1 MDRSIHV
8 VVVQFKPRK
17 GDYAANLARLAGIFS
32 QIDSLDPRPDVA
44 VFAET
49 ALTGYFV
56 EGGVRD
62 VALTAGAFARDLQ
75 AQYASAVTTPR
86 TLDVCIGFY
95 EVWNNAFYN
104 SALYVTLG
112 QDGPVIRHVH
122 RKLFLPTYG
131 LFDEERFVDR
141 GFEVR
146 AFETE
151 WGRTAMLICEDAW
164 HSLTGTVAALDGATM
179 LFVLSASPARGVWPR
194 EDEGPV
200 PANLKRWERLARD
213 IAEEHGVFVA
223 LVNLV
228 GTEGGKTF
236 SGGSIICGPHGDV
249 RARAPLWDETMMTI
263 SLDPQDITRARSDVP
278 LLTDLQTMMPHLMR
292 AVDRIQ
298 AGERFVL
305 TYDDAPTDGGPLTPV
320 GSEADGE
327 RADAPSTE
335 ETARRPSEEK
345 GPKKVPHAEEAK
357 PAKKVS
363 RATKQP
369 SASRSTAKA
378 GTDASRNGSDP
389 LPVLRAAESR
399 SGPPPLEIDPE
410 LTAGWLVSFLREEF
424 ERRGFEKS
432 VVGLS
437 GGVDS
442 AVTAYLSA
450 EALGKNNVLAVR
462 MPYRTSNPDSL
473 AHAQLVIDQLGIES
487 RTIDISPAVD
497 GYLTN
502 EPEADPARRGNVMAR
517 ERMIVLFDQSAKSHA
532 LPVGTGNKTER
543 LLGYFTW
550 HADDSP
556 PINPLGDLF
565 KTQVWQLAKFLG
577 VPDVIVGKPASAD
590 LIEGQTDEGDFGVS
604 YAEADKILN
613 WLVSGYSPT
622 ALAARGFDSDKVELV
637 RKRLAGTHWKR
648 KLPTVALLSP
658 TGIGESYLRPVDY

>member
-1 MDRSIHV
+1 MDRSIHL

-17 GDYAANLARLAGIFS
+17 GDYTANVDRLAGIFS
-32 QIDSLDPRPDVA
+32 QIDALVPRPDVA

-62 VALTAGAFARDLQ
+62 VAMTAGALARDLQ
-75 AQYASAVTTPR
+75 AQYARAVTTPR
-86 TLDVCIGFY
+86 PLDVCIGFY

-112 QDGPVIRHVH
+112 GGTDEPVIRHVH

-131 LFDEERFVDR
+131 MFDEERFVDR

-146 AFETE
+146 AFDTG
-151 WGRTAMLICEDAW
+151 WGRAAMLICEDAW
-164 HSLTGTVAALDGATM
+164 HSLTGTVAALDGATTI
-179 LFVLSASPARGVWPR
+179 FILSASPARGVWPR

-213 IAEEHGVFVA
+213 IAEEQGVFVA

-236 SGGSIICGPHGDV
+236 SGGSIIAGPYGDV
-249 RARAPLWDETMMTI
+249 RAKAPLWDETIMTI
-263 SLDPQDITRARSDVP
+263 TLDPQDLTRARSDAP

-292 AVDRIQ
+292 TVDRIQ
-298 AGERFVL
+298 AGERLVL
-305 TYDDAPTDGGPLTPV
+305 SYDEGASEGGPLTPV
-320 GSEADGE
+320 DRSSAGE
-327 RADAPSTE
+327 RADAPSSE
-335 ETARRPSEEK
+335 ETTRSSKVKARSK
-345 GPKKVPHAEEAK
+345 
-357 PAKKVS
+357 S
-363 RATKQP
+363 
-369 SASRSTAKA
+369 AKA
-378 GTDASRNGSDP
+378 SLNGSEP
-389 LPVLRAAESR
+389 IPVMRTPDSPG
-399 SGPPPLEIDPE
+399 GPPPVAIDAQ

-424 ERRGFEKS
+424 ERRGFEKA

-450 EALGKNNVLAVR
+450 QALGPANVIGVR
-462 MPYRTSNPDSL
+462 MPYRTSNPESL
-473 AHAQLVIDQLGIES
+473 AHAQLVIDKLGIQS

-497 GYLTN
+497 GYLAN
-502 EPEADPARRGNVMAR
+502 EPDADPGRRGNVMAR
-517 ERMIVLFDQSAKSHA
+517 ERMIVLFDLSAKYNA

-565 KTQVWQLAKFLG
+565 KTQVWQLATFLG

-590 LIEGQTDEGDFGVS
+590 LIEGQTDERDFGIS

-613 WLVSGYSPT
+613 WLVSGYSPA
-622 ALAARGFDSDKVELV
+622 ALIARGFDPAKVELV

-648 KLPTVALLSP
+648 KLPTVAMVSA
-658 TGIGESYLRPVDY
+658 TGIGEAYLRPVDY

>member
-1 MDRSIHV
+1 MDRLVHL

-17 GDYAANLARLAGIFS
+17 GDYATNLARLAGIFS
-32 QIDSLDPRPDVA
+32 QIDNLDPRPDVA

-62 VALTAGAFARDLQ
+62 VAMTAGALARDLN
-75 AQYASAVTTPR
+75 AQYLAAVNTPR
-86 TLDVCIGFY
+86 PLDVCIGFY

-112 QDGPVIRHVH
+112 TDEPVIRHVH
-122 RKLFLPTYG
+122 RKLFLPTYA

-146 AFETE
+146 AFDTD
-151 WGRTAMLICEDAW
+151 WGRAAMLICEDAW

-179 LFVLSASPARGVWPR
+179 IFVVSASPGRGVWPR
-194 EDEGPV
+194 EGEGPV

-236 SGGSIICGPHGDV
+236 AGGSIICGPHGDV
-249 RARAPLWDETMMTI
+249 RAQAPLWDEAILTI
-263 SLDPQDITRARSDVP
+263 TLDPQDLTRARSDVP

-292 AVDRIQ
+292 NVDRIQ
-298 AGERFVL
+298 AGEQREL
-305 TYDDAPTDGGPLTPV
+305 GYDEERKDPGPLALEPRPKSKSKKTAAASLN
-320 GSEADGE
+320 GSEPITVL
-327 RADAPSTE
+327 RAPSTQ
-335 ETARRPSEEK
+335 A
-345 GPKKVPHAEEAK
+345 
-357 PAKKVS
+357 
-363 RATKQP
+363 
-369 SASRSTAKA
+369 
-378 GTDASRNGSDP
+378 
-389 LPVLRAAESR
+389 
-399 SGPPPLEIDPE
+399 GPPPIDIDPE
-410 LTAGWLVSFLREEF
+410 LTAKWLVAFLREEF
-424 ERRGFEKS
+424 ERRNFS
-432 VVGLS
+432 RAVVGLS

-442 AVTAYLSA
+442 AVTSFLAA
-450 EALGKNNVLAVR
+450 EALGAENVLAVR
-462 MPYRTSNPDSL
+462 MPYRTSSPDSL
-473 AHAQLVIDQLGIES
+473 AHAQLVVDALGVKS

-497 GYLTN
+497 GYLSN
-502 EPEADPARRGNVMAR
+502 EPDADPGRRGNVMAR
-517 ERMIVLFDQSAKSHA
+517 ERMIILFDQSAKCHA

-577 VPDVIVGKPASAD
+577 VPEVIVKKPASAD
-590 LIEGQTDEGDFGVS
+590 LIEGQTDEGDFGIS
-604 YAEADKILN
+604 YPEADQILN
-613 WLVSGYSPT
+613 WLISGYGPA
-622 ALAARGFDSDKVELV
+622 ALVARDFDPNKVEIV

>member
-1 MDRSIHV
+1 MDRSVHL

-17 GDYAANLARLAGIFS
+17 GDYFANVERLAGIFS
-32 QIDSLDPRPDVA
+32 QIDALDPRPDVA

-62 VALTAGAFARDLQ
+62 VAMTAGALARDLQ
-75 AQYASAVTTPR
+75 AQYARAVTTPR
-86 TLDVCIGFY
+86 PLDVCIGFY

-112 QDGPVIRHVH
+112 GGTGEPVIRHVH

-131 LFDEERFVDR
+131 MFDEERFVDR

-146 AFETE
+146 AFDTG
-151 WGRTAMLICEDAW
+151 WGRAAMLICEDAW
-164 HSLTGTVAALDGATM
+164 HSLTGTVAALDGATTI
-179 LFVLSASPARGVWPR
+179 FILSASPARGVWPR

-213 IAEEHGVFVA
+213 IAEEQGVFVA

-236 SGGSIICGPHGDV
+236 SGGSIIAGPYGDV
-249 RARAPLWDETMMTI
+249 RAKAPLWDETIMTI
-263 SLDPQDITRARSDVP
+263 TLDPQDLTRARSDAP

-292 AVDRIQ
+292 TVDRIQ
-298 AGERFVL
+298 AGERLVL
-305 TYDDAPTDGGPLTPV
+305 SYDEGASEGGPLTPL
-320 GSEADGE
+320 GRSAGGE
-327 RADAPSTE
+327 RADAPSSE
-335 ETARRPSEEK
+335 ETARTPSGKPRKGSGAASARPPQK
-345 GPKKVPHAEEAK
+345 
-357 PAKKVS
+357 
-363 RATKQP
+363 
-369 SASRSTAKA
+369 AKA
-378 GTDASRNGSDP
+378 SNKSANPGRNGSDP
-389 LPVLRAAESR
+389 IPVVRAPDSPG
-399 SGPPPLEIDPE
+399 GPPPVAIDAQ

-424 ERRGFEKS
+424 ERRGFEKA

-442 AVTAYLSA
+442 AVTTFLASQ
-450 EALGKNNVLAVR
+450 ALGPENVIGVR
-462 MPYRTSNPDSL
+462 MPYRTSNPESL
-473 AHAQLVIDQLGIES
+473 AHAQLVIDKLGIQA

-497 GYLTN
+497 GYLAN
-502 EPEADPARRGNVMAR
+502 EPDADPGRRGNVMAR
-517 ERMIVLFDQSAKSHA
+517 ERMIVLFDLSAKYKA

-565 KTQVWQLAKFLG
+565 KTQVWQLATFLG
-577 VPDVIVGKPASAD
+577 VPDVIVSKPASAD
-590 LIEGQTDEGDFGVS
+590 LIEGQTDERDFGIS
-604 YAEADKILN
+604 YAEADQILN
-613 WLVSGYSPT
+613 WLVSGYSPA
-622 ALAARGFDSDKVELV
+622 ALVARGFDPAKVELV

-648 KLPTVALLSP
+648 KLPTVAMVSA

>member
-1 MDRSIHV
+1 MTAQKSGRKQKRTREQRAERLIVPLRYGNFRWMDRSIHLV
-8 VVVQFKPRK
+8 VIQLKPRK
-17 GDYAANLARLAGIFS
+17 GDYAVILARLSGIFS
-32 QIDSLDPRPDVA
+32 QIDSLEPRPDVA

-62 VALTAGAFARDLQ
+62 VAMTAGAFARDLQ
-75 AQYASAVTTPR
+75 SQYTSAVNTPR
-86 TLDVCIGFY
+86 PLDVCIGFY

-112 QDGPVIRHVH
+112 GKEPVIRHVH

-131 LFDEERFVDR
+131 LFDEERFVDS

-146 AFETE
+146 AFDTD
-151 WGRTAMLICEDAW
+151 WGRAAMLICEDAW
-164 HSLTGTVAALDGATM
+164 HSLTGTVAALDGATTI
-179 LFVLSASPARGVWPR
+179 FVLSASPARGVWRR

-213 IAEEHGVFVA
+213 IAEEHGVYVA

-249 RARAPLWDETMMTI
+249 RAQAPLWDETIMTI
-263 SLDPQDITRARSDVP
+263 TLDPHDLTRARSDAP
-278 LLTDLQTMMPHLMR
+278 LLNDLQTMMPHLMR
-292 AVDRIQ
+292 NVDRIQ
-298 AGERFVL
+298 AGETPAL
-305 TYDDAPTDGGPLTPV
+305 SYDDARGDGGPLTPAV
-320 GSEADGE
+320 KGKKKA
-327 RADAPSTE
+327 APS
-335 ETARRPSEEK
+335 P
-345 GPKKVPHAEEAK
+345 
-357 PAKKVS
+357 
-363 RATKQP
+363 Q
-369 SASRSTAKA
+369 ASTRN
-378 GTDASRNGSDP
+378 RNGSEP
-389 LPVLRAAESR
+389 IPVVRTPDGPG
-399 SGPPPLEIDPE
+399 GPPPLEIDPE
-410 LTAGWLVSFLREEF
+410 LTARWLVSFLREEF
-424 ERRGFEKS
+424 ERRGFEKA
-432 VVGLS
+432 VLGLS

-442 AVTAYLSA
+442 AVTAYLA
-450 EALGKNNVLAVR
+450 KEALGAENVVAVR

-473 AHAQLVIDQLGIES
+473 AHAQLVIDQLKIQS

-497 GYLTN
+497 GYLAN
-502 EPEADPARRGNVMAR
+502 EKDADPARRGNVMAR
-517 ERMIVLFDQSAKSHA
+517 ERMIVLFDQSAKYHA

-565 KTQVWQLAKFLG
+565 KTQVWQLARFLG
-577 VPDVIVGKPASAD
+577 VPDVIVSKPASAD
-590 LIEGQTDEGDFGVS
+590 LIEGQTDERDFGIS
-604 YAEADKILN
+604 YAEADDILN

-622 ALAARGFDSDKVELV
+622 VLVDRGFDPAKVELV

-648 KLPTVALLSP
+648 KLPTVAMVSA
-658 TGIGESYLRPVDY
+658 TGIGEAYLRPVDY

>member
-1 MDRSIHV
+1 MDRSIHL
-8 VVVQFKPRK
+8 VVVQLKPRK

-32 QIDSLDPRPDVA
+32 QIDSLEPRTDVA

-49 ALTGYFV
+49 ALTGYFL

-75 AQYASAVTTPR
+75 TQYTNAVTTPR
-86 TLDVCIGFY
+86 PLDVCIGFY

-112 QDGPVIRHVH
+112 GDKPVITHVH

-146 AFETE
+146 AFDTQ
-151 WGRTAMLICEDAW
+151 WGRAAMLICEDAW

-179 LFVLSASPARGVWPR
+179 LFVVSASPARGVWPR
-194 EDEGPV
+194 EDEGPI

-236 SGGSIICGPHGDV
+236 SGGSIVCGPHGDV
-249 RARAPLWDETMMTI
+249 RAQAPLWDESLLTI
-263 SLDPQDITRARSDVP
+263 TLDPHDLTRARTDVP

-292 AVDRIQ
+292 TVDRIQ
-298 AGERFVL
+298 SGERL
-305 TYDDAPTDGGPLTPV
+305 ALSYDDEPAEGGPLTPANRR
-320 GSEADGE
+320 GEGGQPRPAKRSKKETEAD
-327 RADAPSTE
+327 
-335 ETARRPSEEK
+335 ARRNGTNPI
-345 GPKKVPHAEEAK
+345 PVVRVPDS
-357 PAKKVS
+357 P
-363 RATKQP
+363 
-369 SASRSTAKA
+369 
-378 GTDASRNGSDP
+378 G
-389 LPVLRAAESR
+389 
-399 SGPPPLEIDPE
+399 GPPPLSIDPE
-410 LTAGWLVSFLREEF
+410 LTAGWLVSFLKEEF
-424 ERRGFEKS
+424 ERRDFGKAI
-432 VVGLS
+432 VGVS

-442 AVTAYLSA
+442 AVTAYLA
-450 EALGKNNVLAVR
+450 AKALGPENVVAVR
-462 MPYRTSNPDSL
+462 MPYRTSNPESL
-473 AHAQLVIDQLGIES
+473 AHAQLVIDALGVQS

-497 GYLTN
+497 GYLAN
-502 EPEADPARRGNVMAR
+502 EPDADPGRRGNVMAR
-517 ERMIVLFDQSAKSHA
+517 ERMIVLFDQSAKFKA

-565 KTQVWQLAKFLG
+565 KTQVWELAKFLG
-577 VPDVIVGKPASAD
+577 VPSVIVQKPASAD
-590 LIEGQTDEGDFGVS
+590 LIEGQTDEGDFGLS
-604 YAEADKILN
+604 YAEADKILS
-613 WLVSGYSPT
+613 WLVSGYSPSS
-622 ALAARGFDSDKVELV
+622 LVARGFDPDKVELV

>member
-1 MDRSIHV
+1 MDRSIHL

-17 GDYAANLARLAGIFS
+17 GDYTANVERLGGIFS
-32 QIDSLDPRPDVA
+32 QIDVLDPRPDVA

-62 VALTAGAFARDLQ
+62 VAMTAGALARDLQ
-75 AQYASAVTTPR
+75 AQYARTVNTPR
-86 TLDVCIGFY
+86 PLDVCIGFY

-112 QDGPVIRHVH
+112 GDADEPVIRHVH

-131 LFDEERFVDR
+131 MFDEERFVDR
-141 GFEVR
+141 GFDVR
-146 AFETE
+146 AFDTG
-151 WGRTAMLICEDAW
+151 WGRAAMLICEDAW

-179 LFVLSASPARGVWPR
+179 IFVLSASPARGVWPR

-213 IAEEHGVFVA
+213 IAEEQGVFVA

-236 SGGSIICGPHGDV
+236 SGGSIITGPYGDV
-249 RARAPLWDETMMTI
+249 RARAPLWDETIMTI
-263 SLDPQDITRARSDVP
+263 SLDPQDLTRARSDAP

-292 AVDRIQ
+292 TVDRIQ
-298 AGERFVL
+298 AGERLVL
-305 TYDDAPTDGGPLTPV
+305 SYDEGANEGGPLTPLDR
-320 GSEADGE
+320 SAAGE
-327 RADAPSTE
+327 RADAPSSE
-335 ETARRPSEEK
+335 ETARRPAGKSRK
-345 GPKKVPHAEEAK
+345 GSATSSKVKASNK
-357 PAKKVS
+357 
-363 RATKQP
+363 
-369 SASRSTAKA
+369 SANP
-378 GTDASRNGSDP
+378 SRNGSEP
-389 LPVLRAAESR
+389 IPVMRTPDSPG
-399 SGPPPLEIDPE
+399 GPPPVAIDPQ

-424 ERRGFEKS
+424 ERRGFEKA
-432 VVGLS
+432 VIGLS

-442 AVTAYLSA
+442 AVTAFLSA
-450 EALGKNNVLAVR
+450 QALGAENVIGVR
-462 MPYRTSNPDSL
+462 MPYRTSNPESL
-473 AHAQLVIDQLGIES
+473 THAQLVIDKLGIQS

-497 GYLTN
+497 GYLAN
-502 EPEADPARRGNVMAR
+502 EPDADPARRGNVMAR
-517 ERMIVLFDQSAKSHA
+517 ERMIVLFDLSAKYKA

-565 KTQVWQLAKFLG
+565 KTQVWQLATFLG
-577 VPDVIVGKPASAD
+577 VPDVIVSKPASAD
-590 LIEGQTDEGDFGVS
+590 LIEGQTDERDFGIS

-613 WLVSGYSPT
+613 WLVSGYSP
-622 ALAARGFDSDKVELV
+622 ASLVSRGFDPAKVELV
-637 RKRLAGTHWKR
+637 RTRLAGTHWKR
-648 KLPTVALLSP
+648 KLPTVAMVSA
-658 TGIGESYLRPVDY
+658 TGIGEAYLRPVDY

>member
-1 MDRSIHV
+1 MDRSIHLV
-8 VVVQFKPRK
+8 VIQLKPRK
-17 GDYAANLARLAGIFS
+17 GDYAVNLARLAGIFS
-32 QIDSLDPRPDVA
+32 QIDSLEPRPDVA

-62 VALTAGAFARDLQ
+62 VAMTAGAFARDLQ
-75 AQYASAVTTPR
+75 SQYTSAVTTPR
-86 TLDVCIGFY
+86 PLDVCIGFY

-112 QDGPVIRHVH
+112 GNEPQIRHVH

-131 LFDEERFVDR
+131 MFDEERFVDS

-146 AFETE
+146 AFDTD
-151 WGRTAMLICEDAW
+151 WGRAAMLICEDAW
-164 HSLTGTVAALDGATM
+164 HSLTGTVAALDGATTV
-179 LFVLSASPARGVWPR
+179 FVLSASPARGVWRR

-213 IAEEHGVFVA
+213 IAEEHGVYVA

-249 RARAPLWDETMMTI
+249 RAQAPLWDETIMTI
-263 SLDPQDITRARSDVP
+263 TLDPHDLTRARSDAP
-278 LLTDLQTMMPHLMR
+278 LLNDLRTMMPHLMR
-292 AVDRIQ
+292 NVQRIQ
-298 AGERFVL
+298 TGETPAL
-305 TYDDAPTDGGPLTPV
+305 SYDDAPTDGGPLTPAKKTRKASA
-320 GSEADGE
+320 GTKKS
-327 RADAPSTE
+327 APSPQ
-335 ETARRPSEEK
+335 TATRN
-345 GPKKVPHAEEAK
+345 
-357 PAKKVS
+357 
-363 RATKQP
+363 
-369 SASRSTAKA
+369 
-378 GTDASRNGSDP
+378 RNGSEP
-389 LPVLRAAESR
+389 IPVVRTPDGPG
-399 SGPPPLEIDPE
+399 GPPPLEIDPE

-424 ERRGFEKS
+424 ERRGFEKA
-432 VVGLS
+432 VLGLS

-442 AVTAYLSA
+442 AVTAYLSK
-450 EALGKNNVLAVR
+450 EALGAENVIAVR

-473 AHAQLVIDQLGIES
+473 AHAQLVIDELKIQS

-497 GYLTN
+497 GYLVT
-502 EPEADPARRGNVMAR
+502 ETDADPGRRGNVMAR
-517 ERMIVLFDQSAKSHA
+517 ERMIVLFDQSAKYHA

-565 KTQVWQLAKFLG
+565 KTQVWQLARFLG
-577 VPDVIVGKPASAD
+577 VPDVIVSKPASAD
-590 LIEGQTDEGDFGVS
+590 LIEGQTDERDFGIS
-604 YAEADKILN
+604 YAEADDILN

-622 ALAARGFDSDKVELV
+622 VLVARGFDPAKVELV

-648 KLPTVALLSP
+648 KLPTVAMVSA
-658 TGIGESYLRPVDY
+658 TGIGEAYLRPVDY

>member
-1 MDRSIHV
+1 MDRSIHL

-17 GDYAANLARLAGIFS
+17 GDYVTNLARLAGVFS

-75 AQYASAVTTPR
+75 AQYTSAVTTPR

-112 QDGPVIRHVH
+112 ADQPVIRHVH

-131 LFDEERFVDR
+131 MFDEERFVDR

-146 AFETE
+146 AFDTE
-151 WGRTAMLICEDAW
+151 WGRAAMLICEDAW
-164 HSLTGTVAALDGATM
+164 HSLT
-179 LFVLSASPARGVWPR
+179 
-194 EDEGPV
+194 V

-236 SGGSIICGPHGDV
+236 SGGSIICGPQGDI
-249 RARAPLWDETMMTI
+249 RARAPLWDETIMTI
-263 SLDPQDITRARSDVP
+263 SLDPHDLTRARSDAP

-292 AVDRIQ
+292 TVDRIQ
-298 AGERFVL
+298 AGERLVL
-305 TYDDAPTDGGPLTPV
+305 SYDDEPSEGGPLTP
-320 GSEADGE
+320 AARD
-327 RADAPSTE
+327 
-335 ETARRPSEEK
+335 TAVSSEESAK
-345 GPKKVPHAEEAK
+345 ASTRSKKT
-357 PAKKVS
+357 S
-363 RATKQP
+363 RAP
-369 SASRSTAKA
+369 AIARSAKAAKSGA
-378 GTDASRNGSDP
+378 GTDASRNGSEP
-389 LPVLRAAESR
+389 IAVMRVSESR
-399 SGPPPLEIDPE
+399 SGPPPLDIDPE

-424 ERRGFEKS
+424 ERRGFETA
-432 VVGLS
+432 VLGLS

-442 AVTAYLSA
+442 AVTAYLTA
-450 EALGKNNVLAVR
+450 EALGKENVIAMR

-473 AHAQLVIDQLGIES
+473 AHAQLVIDALGIQS
-487 RTIDISPAVD
+487 RLIDISPAVD
-497 GYLTN
+497 GYLAS
-502 EPEADPARRGNVMAR
+502 EPDADPARRGNVMAR
-517 ERMIVLFDQSAKSHA
+517 ERMIVLFDQSAKFHG

-577 VPDVIVGKPASAD
+577 VPDVIVSKPASAD
-590 LIEGQTDEGDFGVS
+590 LIEGQTDEGDFGIS
-604 YAEADKILN
+604 YAEADAILN
-613 WLVSGYSPT
+613 WLLSGYNPAS
-622 ALAARGFDSDKVELV
+622 LVARGFDADKVELV

-648 KLPTVALLSP
+648 KLPTVALLSS

>member
-1 MDRSIHV
+1 MDRSIHL
-8 VVVQFKPRK
+8 VVVQLKPRK
-17 GDYAANLARLAGIFS
+17 GDYATNLARVAGIFS
-32 QIDSLDPRPDVA
+32 QIDSLEPRPDVA

-56 EGGVRD
+56 EGGIRD
-62 VALTAGAFARDLQ
+62 VAMSAGAFARDLQ
-75 AQYASAVTTPR
+75 SQYTSAVSTPR
-86 TLDVCIGFY
+86 PLDVCIGFY
-95 EVWNNAFYN
+95 EVWNNAYYN

-112 QDGPVIRHVH
+112 GDEPVIRHVH

-131 LFDEERFVDR
+131 MFDEERFVDR

-146 AFETE
+146 AFDTH
-151 WGRTAMLICEDAW
+151 WGRAAMLICEDAW
-164 HSLTGTVAALDGATM
+164 HSLTGTVAALDGATTI
-179 LFVLSASPARGVWPR
+179 FVLSASPARGVWRR

-249 RARAPLWDETMMTI
+249 RAQAPLWDETIMTI
-263 SLDPQDITRARSDVP
+263 TLDPNDLTRARSDAP

-292 AVDRIQ
+292 TVDRIQ
-298 AGERFVL
+298 AGEPLAL
-305 TYDDAPTDGGPLTPV
+305 TYDDAPSDGGPLTPA
-320 GSEADGE
+320 GKRAEGE
-327 RADAPSTE
+327 RADALSTE
-335 ETARRPSEEK
+335 ETTR
-345 GPKKVPHAEEAK
+345 GPGRK
-357 PAKKVS
+357 S
-363 RATKQP
+363 RKAVA
-369 SASRSTAKA
+369 SASRKSAPSPQASTRN
-378 GTDASRNGSDP
+378 RNGTEP
-389 LPVLRAAESR
+389 IPVMRTPEAPG
-399 SGPPPLEIDPE
+399 GPPPLEIDPE

-424 ERRGFEKS
+424 ERRDFKKA
-432 VVGLS
+432 VLGLS

-442 AVTAYLSA
+442 AVTAFLSA
-450 EALGKNNVLAVR
+450 EALGPENVVAVR

-473 AHAQLVIDQLGIES
+473 AHAQIVIDQLKIES

-497 GYLTN
+497 GYLAH
-502 EPEADPARRGNVMAR
+502 EKDADPARRGNVMAR
-517 ERMIVLFDQSAKSHA
+517 ERMIVLFDQSAKYHA

-565 KTQVWQLAKFLG
+565 KTQVWQLARFLG

-590 LIEGQTDEGDFGVS
+590 LIEGQTDEGDFGIS
-604 YAEADKILN
+604 YSEADEILN

-622 ALAARGFDSDKVELV
+622 LLVSRGFDPTKVELV

-648 KLPTVALLSP
+648 KLPTVAMVSA
-658 TGIGESYLRPVDY
+658 TGIGEAYLRPVDY

>member
-1 MDRSIHV
+1 MDRSIHLV
-8 VVVQFKPRK
+8 VIQLKPRK
-17 GDYAANLARLAGIFS
+17 GDYAVNLARLAGIFS
-32 QIDSLDPRPDVA
+32 QIDSLEPRPDVA

-75 AQYASAVTTPR
+75 SQYTSAVNTPR
-86 TLDVCIGFY
+86 PLDLCIGFY

-112 QDGPVIRHVH
+112 GDEPVIRHVH

-131 LFDEERFVDR
+131 LFDEERFVDS

-146 AFETE
+146 AFDTN
-151 WGRTAMLICEDAW
+151 WGRAAMLICEDAW
-164 HSLTGTVAALDGATM
+164 HSLTGTVAALDGATTV
-179 LFVLSASPARGVWPR
+179 FVLSASPARGVWRR
-194 EDEGPV
+194 ENEGAV

-249 RARAPLWDETMMTI
+249 RAQAPLWDETIMTI
-263 SLDPQDITRARSDVP
+263 TLDPHDLTRARSDAP
-278 LLTDLQTMMPHLMR
+278 LLNDLEKMMPHLMR
-292 AVDRIQ
+292 NVDRIQ
-298 AGERFVL
+298 AGEPL
-305 TYDDAPTDGGPLTPV
+305 TLSYDEGRTDGGPLTPAV
-320 GSEADGE
+320 KRADGE
-327 RADAPSTE
+327 RADAPSTK
-335 ETARRPSEEK
+335 ETARQ
-345 GPKKVPHAEEAK
+345 
-357 PAKKVS
+357 PAKKS
-363 RATKQP
+363 RK
-369 SASRSTAKA
+369 SASAKRGRSASDRDGA
-378 GTDASRNGSDP
+378 RSRNGSEP
-389 LPVLRAAESR
+389 IPVVRTPNAPG
-399 SGPPPLEIDPE
+399 GPSPLEIDPE
-410 LTAGWLVSFLREEF
+410 LTAEWLVSFLREEF
-424 ERRGFEKS
+424 ERRGFEKA

-442 AVTAYLSA
+442 ALTAHLSA
-450 EALGKNNVLAVR
+450 EALGAENVIAVR

-473 AHAQLVIDQLGIES
+473 AHAQLVIDQLKIQS

-497 GYLTN
+497 GYLAH
-502 EPEADPARRGNVMAR
+502 EPDADPARRGNVMAR
-517 ERMIVLFDQSAKSHA
+517 ERMIVLFDQSAKYHA

-565 KTQVWQLAKFLG
+565 KTQVWQLARFLG
-577 VPDVIVGKPASAD
+577 VPDVIVSKPASAD
-590 LIEGQTDEGDFGVS
+590 LIAGQTDEGDFGIS
-604 YAEADKILN
+604 YADADEILN

-622 ALAARGFDSDKVELV
+622 VLVGRGFDAAKVELV
-637 RKRLAGTHWKR
+637 RQRLAGTHWKR
-648 KLPTVALLSP
+648 KLPTVAMVSA
-658 TGIGESYLRPVDY
+658 TGIGEAYLRPVDY

>member
-1 MDRSIHV
+1 MDRSIHLA
-8 VVVQFKPRK
+8 VVQFKPRK
-17 GDYAANLARLAGIFS
+17 GDYSANLARLSGIFS
-32 QIDSLDPRPDVA
+32 QIDALEPRPDVA

-75 AQYASAVTTPR
+75 AQYASAVNTPR

-112 QDGPVIRHVH
+112 GEEPLIRHVH

-146 AFETE
+146 AFDTDY
-151 WGRTAMLICEDAW
+151 GRAAVLICEDAW

-179 LFVLSASPARGVWPR
+179 LFVVSASPARGIWPR

-236 SGGSIICGPHGDV
+236 SGGSIVCGPHGEV
-249 RARAPLWDETMMTI
+249 RAQAPLWDETIMSIT
-263 SLDPQDITRARSDVP
+263 LDPQDLTRARSDTP

-292 AVDRIQ
+292 TVDRIQ
-298 AGERFVL
+298 AGERMVL
-305 TYDDAPTDGGPLTPV
+305 SYDDAPAEGGVLNPAGKSGDG
-320 GSEADGE
+320 DGD
-327 RADAPSTE
+327 RASAT
-335 ETARRPSEEK
+335 
-345 GPKKVPHAEEAK
+345 
-357 PAKKVS
+357 PAKKS
-363 RATKQP
+363 SGRPK
-369 SASRSTAKA
+369 
-378 GTDASRNGSDP
+378 ASRNGNEQ
-389 LPVLRAAESR
+389 LPVMRAQTKS
-399 SGPPPLEIDPE
+399 SGPPPLDIDPE
-410 LTAGWLVSFLREEF
+410 LTSGWLISFLREEF
-424 ERRGFEKS
+424 ERRSFSKA

-442 AVTAYLSA
+442 AVTTFLAA
-450 EALGKNNVLAVR
+450 RALGAENVVAIR
-462 MPYRTSNPDSL
+462 MPYRTSSPDSL
-473 AHAQLVIDQLGIES
+473 AHAQLVVDALGVQS

-497 GYLTN
+497 GYLAN
-502 EPEADPARRGNVMAR
+502 EKDADPARRGNVMAR
-517 ERMIVLFDQSAKSHA
+517 ERMIILFDQSAKYHA

-565 KTQVWQLAKFLG
+565 KTQVWQLAKYLG
-577 VPDVIVGKPASAD
+577 VPDVIVQKPASAD
-590 LIEGQTDEGDFGVS
+590 LIEGQTDEGDFGLR
-604 YAEADKILN
+604 YAEADEILN
-613 WLVSGYSPT
+613 WLVSGYSPA
-622 ALAARGFDSDKVELV
+622 ALASRGFDAKKVELV

-648 KLPTVALLSP
+648 KLPTVALVSP